1 MDRLVPAEAE
11 AERDTGV
18 QSVRSSDQF
27 AALLESLD
35 AIAHVIQSAV
45 STKKQPVPASTMSVE
60 RQGPV
65 DGEMPALVE
74 ASVAKETLGL
84 FALEAREW
92 IRQIQVALTACD
104 QPEPRPGQPGLLRIM
119 LEAMSNLARS
129 AATVPLPAI
138 ERMALDLLPLL
149 DAAGRQNR
157 SMAAHYLHSLED
169 GLARLASAV
178 RELPC
183 EAEDVT
189 PHEPTGGIVV
199 TVTESRDAHTSE
211 EMAAGGME
219 SAAGILDALR
229 RLHEVRGRSMQPMR
243 DILDEVLRQADH
255 MERDAILI
263 DVATIGRILDN
274 LDKLD
279 ERFLAHVTERV
290 PVLAANL
297 AQLERRPGISL
308 SGETLASILH
318 DIDDLDESAE
328 LVHAT
333 AITLF
338 LQGLRAFLTVA
349 SQGERSGVAR
359 RLQAVRSRL
368 TALVPLAKQWV
379 DIGRLERTAIIDIL
393 PV

>member
-1 MDRLVPAEAE
+1 
-11 AERDTGV
+11 
-18 QSVRSSDQF
+18 
-27 AALLESLD
+27 
-35 AIAHVIQSAV
+35 
-45 STKKQPVPASTMSVE
+45 
-60 RQGPV
+60 
-65 DGEMPALVE
+65 
-74 ASVAKETLGL
+74 
-84 FALEAREW
+84 
-92 IRQIQVALTACD
+92 
-104 QPEPRPGQPGLLRIM
+104 
-119 LEAMSNLARS
+119 
-129 AATVPLPAI
+129 
-138 ERMALDLLPLL
+138 
-149 DAAGRQNR
+149 
-157 SMAAHYLHSLED
+157 
-169 GLARLASAV
+169 
-178 RELPC
+178 
-183 EAEDVT
+183 
-189 PHEPTGGIVV
+189 
-199 TVTESRDAHTSE
+199 
-211 EMAAGGME
+211 
-219 SAAGILDALR
+219 
-229 RLHEVRGRSMQPMR
+229 MQPMR